1 MRKMNMPWPALFTA
15 ALCLTLVCPPV
26 LAQPAEGG
34 EDGATDGPLV
44 IGTKQAPPFAIRG
57 EDGEWRGMAIE
68 LWEEVAAE
76 LGVEYELRETDL
88 EGLLTGLEDGTF
100 DASVAAL
107 TVTGARE
114 ARVDFTHPF
123 HSSGLGISV
132 PAVGGPSWA
141 RMARRLVH
149 PRFLAG
155 VGGLVAILFAT
166 GLLVWLFEKRRN
178 AEQFPPGARG
188 LGHAF
193 WWSAVT
199 MTTVGYGD
207 KAPATVGGRAIALV
221 WMFASVITISG
232 FTAAI
237 ASALTVAS
245 LGAKVQGEDDLR
257 TARVTTVTGST
268 SERYLERCC
277 RNVEA
282 FEDLPA
288 AIRAVSDGRADAVVY
303 DEPILR
309 YLSQQREGAGVEV
322 LPETFERQLYAVA
335 LPAGSPLRE
344 PINRELLRRVADP
357 DWQAVLDRYLGE

>member
-1 MRKMNMPWPALFTA
+1 MRKMNTSWLPLLA
-15 ALCLTLVCPPV
+15 AVLCLPLLSPPV
-26 LAQPAEGG
+26 LAQAAGAADEAAAE
-34 EDGATDGPLV
+34 TLIV
-44 IGTKQAPPFAIRG
+44 GTKQAPPFAIRT
-57 EDGEWRGMAIE
+57 ENGEWRGMAIE

-76 LGVEYELRETDL
+76 LGLEYELRETDL

-123 HSSGLGISV
+123 HSSGLGIAV
-132 PAVGGPSWA
+132 PAGGGPSWA

-155 VGGLVAILFAT
+155 IGGLVAVLFAT
-166 GLLVWLFEKRRN
+166 GLLVWLFERRRN

-207 KAPATVGGRAIALV
+207 KAPATAGGRTIALV

-257 TARVTTVTGST
+257 TARVTTVVGST
-268 SERYLERCC
+268 SERYLEHCC

-282 FEDLPA
+282 FEDLPG
-288 AIRAVSDGRADAVVY
+288 AIRAVSDGHADAVVY